1 LGDTAKILNEIK
13 KAIWAYD
20 TEATLKATRKA
31 IDAKIDPME
40 IIEKGLVP
48 AIDKVGDQFERME
61 IFLPDLMMAADA
73 VKASVALLLPLLPK
87 EGKGIKSTVIAAT
100 VQGDV
105 HEIGKNI
112 VASMLMAKGFNVID
126 LGVDVKTSDLVEQ
139 ALKSKAKIIAAS
151 ALMSSTIGSQKDIID
166 YLTSIGERK
175 KVAVLIGGGPTSQK
189 WADEI
194 GADGWGKDA
203 TDAVRLAEKFSK
215 GK

>member
-1 LGDTAKILNEIK
+1 MGDTAKILNEIK

>member
-1 LGDTAKILNEIK
+1 MGDTAKILNEIK

-215 GK
+215 RK

>member
-1 LGDTAKILNEIK
+1 MLGSAKILEDVRKAVLSYDTDAALRATK
-13 KAIWAYD
+13 KAIA
-20 TEATLKATRKA
+20 EN
-31 IDAKIDPME
+31 IPPME

-48 AIDKVGDQFERME
+48 AIDKVGDMFEKME

-87 EGKGIKSTVIAAT
+87 EGKGIKSTVVAAT

-126 LGVDVKTSDLVEQ
+126 MGVDVKTSELVEQ
-139 ALKSKAKIIAAS
+139 ALKSKARIIAAS

-175 KVAVLIGGGPTSQK
+175 KIAVLIGGGPTSQK

-194 GADGWGKDA
+194 SADGWGRDA
-203 TDAVRLAEKFSK
+203 TDAVRLVEKFSK